1 MGSRSCWRTSS
12 SPPTPFPDMRD
23 LAVVVLVGCC
33 GSILLG
39 QAWAWIT
46 GSDRHRLLV
55 GAAGAVA
62 ALQYYE
68 MLR

>member
-1 MGSRSCWRTSS
+1 
-12 SPPTPFPDMRD
+12 MRD